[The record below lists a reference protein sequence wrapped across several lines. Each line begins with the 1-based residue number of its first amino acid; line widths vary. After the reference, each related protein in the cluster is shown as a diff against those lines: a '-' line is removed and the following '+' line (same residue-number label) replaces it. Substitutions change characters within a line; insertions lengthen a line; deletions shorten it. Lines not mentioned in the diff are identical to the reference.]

1 MKSLPR
7 PFAACHQSFTAEKFP
22 KDNFI
27 VVLLEIMFKF
37 GLHAVHIH
45 LECLKQRHTRE
56 RGEDK
61 LWTAREALF
70 LELEAYLRLVLK
82 CTPPNGK

>member
-1 MKSLPR
+1 MPR
-7 PFAACHQSFTAEKFP
+7 PFADCHQSFTAEKFP

-45 LECLKQRHTRE
+45 LECLKQRQEVKTR
-56 RGEDK
+56 
-61 LWTAREALF
+61 F
-70 LELEAYLRLVLK
+70 ELHEKAVPGVGGLSPSRIELHSA
-82 CTPPNGK
+82 